1 MDKYNEQLFEIM
13 DGVVTMRKEQL
24 VEWEMFW

>member
-13 DGVVTMRKEQL
+13 DSVATMRKEQL